1 MVKNRE
7 VGFYQIRAY
16 MCRRVKTSFSNH
28 LEARNFNGL
37 LNFNHKPEPIK
48 DKNGVLKYPDPTL
61 TLMVNPEGGQTLK
74 RRDMKT
80 LSGGEKSFSTV
91 SIFFF
96 SDFIKIFS
104 SLSLQTWQAKF

>member
-1 MVKNRE
+1 MVKDRS
-7 VGFYQIRAY
+7 VGFYEIRAY
-16 MCRRVKTSFSNH
+16 MCRRVKTAFSNH

-37 LNFNHKPEPIK
+37 LNFDHKPEPIK
-48 DKNGVLKYPDPTL
+48 DKNGVLKYPLPTL
-61 TLMVNPEGGQTLK
+61 SLMVNPEGGQSLK

-96 SDFIKIFS
+96 SYFIKIFS